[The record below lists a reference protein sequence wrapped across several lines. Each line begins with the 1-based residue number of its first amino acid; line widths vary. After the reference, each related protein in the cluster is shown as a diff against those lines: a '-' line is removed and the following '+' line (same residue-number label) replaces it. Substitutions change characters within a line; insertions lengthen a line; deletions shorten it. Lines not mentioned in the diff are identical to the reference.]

1 MYVCISL
8 IINIDIKCI
17 FTNSNLTSNFFVFGH
32 FQEKV
37 DTLTAASTAVT
48 PSQIVPP
55 NENLLQPQTMA
66 STATNTSILGN
77 PNQQTVGSIA
87 L

>member
-1 MYVCISL
+1 MNFYVP
-8 IINIDIKCI
+8 NNFIDIKCS
-17 FTNSNLTSNFFVFGH
+17 FTNSNLTCNLFVFGH

-48 PSQIVPP
+48 PSQIVPS

-77 PNQQTVGSIA
+77 PNQQTVCSIA